1 MAHPTPPLQVMGEG
15 ANAPDQL
22 TVEDGG
28 LKISVANKTA
38 SFSGNTY
45 DYATGKIST
54 FKKLTRK

>member
-1 MAHPTPPLQVMGEG
+1 MVEG
-15 ANAPDQL
+15 AKVPDQI
-22 TVEDGG
+22 TVADGV